1 MPPFAGS
8 VGKQRRMPR
17 SPTQGHVLRVGD
29 LLATL
34 AVKAAIH
41 HLEMIVE
48 LDRSVPRRTL
58 TSSAGS
64 WDRRCK
70 ALLSRAATGGP

>member
-41 HLEMIVE
+41 HLDMIVE
-48 LDRSVPRRTL
+48 LDRSVPPRTL
-58 TSSAGS
+58 TSSAG
-64 WDRRCK
+64 
-70 ALLSRAATGGP
+70 G